1 MNKHESCETRC
12 QMNEHKGYP
21 CCEELSDVCYLMGGA
36 EYDEDV
42 EPVEPTEP
50 HHCPRCDYE
59 CSCQYADED
68 CEHCGEPDEPDAQQ
82 GSDEIDR
89 DNARDINRRIE

>member
-21 CCEELSDVCYLMGGA
+21 CCEELSGVCYLLGDD
-36 EYDEDV
+36 DEDV
-42 EPVEPTEP
+42 EPT
-50 HHCPRCDYE
+50 
-59 CSCQYADED
+59 
-68 CEHCGEPDEPDAQQ
+68 EPDAQQ